1 MRIFFSFQV
10 YSSAKEEPTNN
21 SDDVEE
27 DDSQNEIHH
36 SRIMLNTP
44 NENKKFRHHRL
55 LRQQIVDLEH
65 STKEL
70 QSGQSRLDHII
81 HRIEKRI
88 KSVETD
94 HSKGNRNTRDNESV
108 DERLPERVARL
119 EEAGRT
125 TSRQLFNVTRQVAE
139 LDRLHISM
147 LQLLESVET
156 LENKV
161 DKNIPELQ
169 REISKMEFNM
179 AQTTST
185 VSLVKEDQVS
195 MQEKFFIKKKTR
207 IRRHFPNSNY
217 VVIFFYSNEM
227 NFNV

>member
-1 MRIFFSFQV
+1 MFQI
-10 YSSAKEEPTNN
+10 YNSAKEEPTND
-21 SDDVEE
+21 SDDDSQ

-65 STKEL
+65 SSREL
-70 QSGQSRLDHII
+70 QSSQSRLDHII

-88 KSVETD
+88 KSIETD
-94 HSKGNRNTRDNESV
+94 HAKGNGNTRDNESV
-108 DERLPERVARL
+108 DERLPERVTRL

-125 TSRQLFNVTRQVAE
+125 TSKQLFNVTRQVAE

-195 MQEKFFIKKKTR
+195 MRIFFLTA
-207 IRRHFPNSNY
+207 IRRHF
-217 VVIFFYSNEM
+217 
-227 NFNV
+227 